1 MNGLF
6 WFIRFEKKKKWD
18 YVKIVKEKKRQEFG
32 ASQCF
37 REERKME
44 ELRGLDGMVLVVLV
58 MVL

>member
-1 MNGLF
+1 MCL
-6 WFIRFEKKKKWD
+6 RSKRD